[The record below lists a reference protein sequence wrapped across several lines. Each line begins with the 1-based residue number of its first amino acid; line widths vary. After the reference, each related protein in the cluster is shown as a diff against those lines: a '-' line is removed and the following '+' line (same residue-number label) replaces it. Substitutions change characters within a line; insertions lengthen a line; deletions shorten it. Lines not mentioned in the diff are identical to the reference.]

1 MTEYRQVLKISR
13 NFLGNNFFNN
23 GQNVQN
29 IQGLEDM
36 ISAGVKVVNYIVGT
50 INTVDSDRFR
60 RMIFR
65 VSKGNAWVNL

>member
-36 ISAGVKVVNYIVGT
+36 ISAGVKVNYIVGT

>member
-29 IQGLEDM
+29 IQGLENM
-36 ISAGVKVVNYIVGT
+36 ISAGVKVNYIVGT